1 MSQFDILT
9 SLWALPSLWPIFMVA
24 GGPILTAAIETMAP
38 IWARYKET
46 LDMLSTHIGKTTHS
60 EVPLINQVAQYT
72 LNSGGKRIRPL
83 LLAMSA
89 DLCGGG
95 ERAAV
100 LTGGAVVEFVHTA
113 TLLHDDVLDGAQT
126 RRGTSSARAV
136 WGDHVCILVGDYLY
150 TLAACQVSAMA
161 NFEIN
166 DLFSATCR
174 EMSEGETLQLVHND
188 DFDLTEE
195 TYLRIIDRKTAS
207 LLSAACRFGGIVAG
221 ASDVQKAVLSRFG
234 RNVGLAFQVAD
245 DTLDYVADDRQLGK
259 SLGKDLE
266 EGKVTLPL
274 LHLLAHCT
282 PSEREQIVSPPAP
295 ETAPDRLHD
304 VVAMMQHYGSI
315 TYALNRAEAFADD
328 ARSALSAFPDSSCRQ
343 ALFAV
348 ADYVVHRDR

>member
-1 MSQFDILT
+1 
-9 SLWALPSLWPIFMVA
+9 
-24 GGPILTAAIETMAP
+24 MAP
-38 IWARYKET
+38 IWVRYKET
-46 LDMLSTHIGKTTHS
+46 LDALSTYIGKTTHS

-89 DLCGGG
+89 DWCGASD
-95 ERAAV
+95 RAAI

-126 RRGTSSARAV
+126 RRGTSSARAI

-161 NFEIN
+161 NFEIS
-166 DLFSATCR
+166 DLFAATCR

-188 DFDLTEE
+188 NFDLTEE

-221 ASDVQKAVLSRFG
+221 ASDAQKEILSHFG
-234 RNVGLAFQVAD
+234 RNIGLAFQVAD
-245 DTLDYVADDRQLGK
+245 DTLDYVADGRNLGK
-259 SLGKDLE
+259 SLGKDLQ
-266 EGKVTLPL
+266 EGKITLPL

-282 PSEREQIVSPPAP
+282 PWERKQIVSAP
-295 ETAPDRLHD
+295 TSSETAVDRLND
-304 VVAMMQHYGSI
+304 VVSLMQRYGSI
-315 TYALNRAEAFADD
+315 AYALARAESFADN
-328 ARSALSAFPDSSCRQ
+328 ACAALSAFPDSPCRQ

>member
-1 MSQFDILT
+1 
-9 SLWALPSLWPIFMVA
+9 
-24 GGPILTAAIETMAP
+24 MAP
-38 IWARYKET
+38 IWVRYKET
-46 LDMLSTHIGKTTHS
+46 LDALSTYIGKTTHS

-89 DLCGGG
+89 DWCGASD
-95 ERAAV
+95 RAAI

-126 RRGTSSARAV
+126 RRGTSSARAI

-161 NFEIN
+161 NFEIS
-166 DLFSATCR
+166 DLFAATCR

-188 DFDLTEE
+188 NFDLTEE

-221 ASDVQKAVLSRFG
+221 ASDAQKEILSHFG
-234 RNVGLAFQVAD
+234 RNIGLAFQVAD
-245 DTLDYVADDRQLGK
+245 DTLDYVADGRNLGK
-259 SLGKDLE
+259 SLGKDLQ
-266 EGKVTLPL
+266 EGKITLPL

-282 PSEREQIVSPPAP
+282 PWERKQIVSAP
-295 ETAPDRLHD
+295 TSSETAVDRLND
-304 VVAMMQHYGSI
+304 VVSLMQRYGSI
-315 TYALNRAEAFADD
+315 AYALARAESFADN
-328 ARSALSAFPDSSCRQ
+328 ACTALSAFPDSPCRQ